1 MLLLDQKVTLIQV
14 SVYHFPTSSERR
26 CNLQDLMRGSNTEF
40 KFSDSRVSIHF
51 TNYTNFVE
59 RTESGASIPLEL
71 FTFRDYAAL
80 VSLPNTNTQLPGD
93 VSSSSITRLNLHFQ
107 INICLHNL
115 YSDTN
120 ISTTVNLC
128 VYNTQADRLK
138 EKLLAMGVPKVV
150 VAISINSKFVRGS
163 LSVDATHGTH
173 LYFDDETRASETF
186 VASFPDHHFDSST
199 SPPKKGSVKKIEA
212 VHVSELNT
220 YVTNSPPQCGEADS
234 YFSNLLNFFPTY
246 LVDHLRRYL
255 IYALL
260 LSDEAMTIQ
269 HTGNKNTKPLNVSP
283 NLTTGLPS
291 TDIARFKSERLRD
304 HGEEGTNAVSYEPAA
319 DKTRHQGEMLR

>member
-1 MLLLDQKVTLIQV
+1 MVNIQI
-14 SVYHFPTSSERR
+14 
-26 CNLQDLMRGSNTEF
+26 
-40 KFSDSRVSIHF
+40 DS
-51 TNYTNFVE
+51 
-59 RTESGASIPLEL
+59 
-71 FTFRDYAAL
+71 
-80 VSLPNTNTQLPGD
+80 
-93 VSSSSITRLNLHFQ
+93 
-107 INICLHNL
+107 
-115 YSDTN
+115 
-120 ISTTVNLC
+120 STTVNLC

-220 YVTNSPPQCGEADS
+220 YVTNSPPQMQYLLLCSQCGEADS

-246 LVDHLRRYL
+246 LYL

>member
-1 MLLLDQKVTLIQV
+1 MVNIQI
-14 SVYHFPTSSERR
+14 
-26 CNLQDLMRGSNTEF
+26 
-40 KFSDSRVSIHF
+40 DS
-51 TNYTNFVE
+51 
-59 RTESGASIPLEL
+59 
-71 FTFRDYAAL
+71 
-80 VSLPNTNTQLPGD
+80 
-93 VSSSSITRLNLHFQ
+93 
-107 INICLHNL
+107 
-115 YSDTN
+115 
-120 ISTTVNLC
+120 STTVNLC

-246 LVDHLRRYL
+246 LYL